1 MAHSEPLADGQ
12 VMRFEYQVEG
22 DRWSWSGG
30 LHELHGV
37 SSDQEPTT
45 QLILRRM
52 IEADRPVMLTRF
64 RDHLAHEGSYSCVY
78 RMTDPAGQIRRVMFV
93 GHSEAV
99 AGTVKRL
106 SGIVVDLTE
115 PMRQHAREAVA
126 ASAEHR
132 AAIEQAKGA
141 LMVSFGMDADAAFSL
156 LRTYSNNHNVKLAV
170 LAERL
175 VQRFADPHFDRDHP
189 VECLLDILGTP
200 ASPVPGQTAS

>member
-52 IEADRPVMLTRF
+52 IESDRPVMLSRF
-64 RDHLAHEGSYSCVY
+64 RDHLQHEGSYSCVY
-78 RMTDPAGQIRRVMFV
+78 RMTDPQGQIRRLMFV

-99 AGTVKRL
+99 AGTVERL

-115 PMRQHAREAVA
+115 PMREHAREAVA
-126 ASAEHR
+126 ASAKHR
-132 AAIEQAKGA
+132 AAIEQAKGV

-156 LRTYSNNHNVKLAV
+156 LRTYSNHGNVKLAI
-170 LAERL
+170 LAERI
-175 VQRFADPHFDRDHP
+175 VAGIADPASDHDDTTLRLM
-189 VECLLDILGTP
+189 ELLGVSRGL
-200 ASPVPGQTAS
+200 SKRRTA

>member
-1 MAHSEPLADGQ
+1 MVRSEPLADGQ

-37 SSDQEPTT
+37 SDDQVPTT

-52 IEADRPVMLTRF
+52 VEADRPVMLARF

-78 RMTDPAGQIRRVMFV
+78 RMTDPQGQLRRVMFV
-93 GHSEAV
+93 GRSEAV
-99 AGTVKRL
+99 DGTVKRL

-115 PMRQHAREAVA
+115 PMREHAREAVA

-141 LMVSFGMDADAAFSL
+141 LMVSFGMDADAAFGL

-170 LAERL
+170 LAERM
-175 VQRFADPHFDRDHP
+175 VQRFADPLFDRDTP
-189 VECLLDILGTP
+189 VECLLEVLVAPLSDV
-200 ASPVPGQTAS
+200 SQQTAS